1 VKYPKAMLAALSV
14 LVLSLAPMAPAS
26 AAGPVPWVVGHGFG
40 HFGLGAAL
48 AHTVFGLAALPLA
61 IVGVAA
67 AAAQSQDPGYAPQD
81 GQYAAAPAY
90 NGPPPAYY
98 APPPAYYAPRQAYY
112 PPAPRYYPSAPG
124 YYAPYAPAP
133 RYYAPRAS
141 YYGASAGY
149 YGARP
154 GYHGPSG
161 YQVSRRSGYY
171 HYSR

>member
-14 LVLSLAPMAPAS
+14 LVLSLAPLAPAS
-26 AAGPVPWVVGHGFG
+26 AAGPGPWVVGHGFG

-48 AHTVFGLAALPLA
+48 AHTIFGLATLPLA

-67 AAAQSQDPGYAPQD
+67 AVAQSQDPGYEPQD
-81 GQYAAAPAY
+81 GQYAPAPANY
-90 NGPPPAYY
+90 GPPS
-98 APPPAYYAPRQAYY
+98 AYYAPRQAYY
-112 PPAPRYYPSAPG
+112 PPAPRYY
-124 YYAPYAPAP
+124 APYPPAP

-141 YYGASAGY
+141 YYGARAGY

>member
-14 LVLSLAPMAPAS
+14 LVLSLAPLAPAN
-26 AAGPVPWVVGHGFG
+26 AAGPLPWVVGHGFG

-61 IVGVAA
+61 IVGIAA
-67 AAAQSQDPGYAPQD
+67 AAAQSQDPGYAQQD
-81 GQYAAAPAY
+81 GQYAPAPAY
-90 NGPPPAYY
+90 YG
-98 APPPAYYAPRQAYY
+98 PPPAYYAPRQAYY
-112 PPAPRYYPSAPG
+112 PPAPRYY
-124 YYAPYAPAP
+124 APYPSAP
-133 RYYAPRAS
+133 RYYAPRAN
-141 YYGASAGY
+141 YYGAPVGY

-161 YQVSRRSGYY
+161 SQVSRRSGYY

>member
-1 VKYPKAMLAALSV
+1 MKYPKAMLAAFSV
-14 LVLSLAPMAPAS
+14 LVLSLAPLAPAG
-26 AAGPVPWVVGHGFG
+26 AAGPGPWVVGHGFG

-48 AHTVFGLAALPLA
+48 AHTVFGLATLPLA

-67 AAAQSQDPGYAPQD
+67 AAAQSQEPGYAPQD
-81 GQYAAAPAY
+81 GQYAAAPGYYA
-90 NGPPPAYY
+90 PPPPYY

-112 PPAPRYYPSAPG
+112 PPAPRYY
-124 YYAPYAPAP
+124 APYPAAP
-133 RYYAPRAS
+133 RYYAPRAN
-141 YYGASAGY
+141 YYAAPSGY

-154 GYHGPSG
+154 GYYGPSG

>member
-14 LVLSLAPMAPAS
+14 LVLSLAPLAPAS
-26 AAGPVPWVVGHGFG
+26 AAGPWVVGHGFG

-48 AHTVFGLAALPLA
+48 AHSFFGLATLPLA

-81 GQYAAAPAY
+81 GQNAPAPGY
-90 NGPPPAYY
+90 YGPPPAYY

-112 PPAPRYYPSAPG
+112 PPAPRYY
-124 YYAPYAPAP
+124 APYAPAA
-133 RYYAPRAS
+133 RYYAPRAG
-141 YYGASAGY
+141 YYGAPAGY

-161 YQVSRRSGYY
+161 YQVSRHSGYY